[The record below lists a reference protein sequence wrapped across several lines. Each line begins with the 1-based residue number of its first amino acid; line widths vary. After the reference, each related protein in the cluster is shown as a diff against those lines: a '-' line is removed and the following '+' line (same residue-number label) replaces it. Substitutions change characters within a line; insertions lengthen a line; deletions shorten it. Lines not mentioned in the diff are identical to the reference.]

1 MAYKIIFID
10 EENSQHELFQ
20 TYIEESDKQLEVKC
34 LFPKS
39 SLEEMLETIVEETPD
54 AIVSDYLLNDIKED
68 IDYNIPYTGVELVK
82 QFQQERP
89 NFPCFIITSF
99 DNEAVAETNDV
110 NLVYIKALLT
120 NGEVNTK
127 ARFYD
132 KIYEQIAKYKNLLD
146 NAQEEINIL
155 IEKRRLKTSTLD
167 EDQRLIELD
176 DFLEKSLHN
185 SSRVPSD
192 MKKTENIENL
202 ALVIEKLDELLGKLE

>member
-20 TYIEESDKQLEVKC
+20 TYIEESDRQLEVKC

-120 NGEVNTK
+120 NGETNTK

-132 KIYEQIAKYKNLLD
+132 KIFEQIAKYKILL
-146 NAQEEINIL
+146 NNVQ
-155 IEKRRLKTSTLD
+155 
-167 EDQRLIELD
+167 
-176 DFLEKSLHN
+176 
-185 SSRVPSD
+185 
-192 MKKTENIENL
+192 
-202 ALVIEKLDELLGKLE
+202 LLTRN

>member
-1 MAYKIIFID
+1 
-10 EENSQHELFQ
+10 
-20 TYIEESDKQLEVKC
+20 
-34 LFPKS
+34 
-39 SLEEMLETIVEETPD
+39 MLETIIEETPD

-68 IDYNIPYTGVELVK
+68 IDYNVPYTGVELVK
-82 QFQQERP
+82 LLQQERP

-185 SSRVPSD
+185 SGRVPSD